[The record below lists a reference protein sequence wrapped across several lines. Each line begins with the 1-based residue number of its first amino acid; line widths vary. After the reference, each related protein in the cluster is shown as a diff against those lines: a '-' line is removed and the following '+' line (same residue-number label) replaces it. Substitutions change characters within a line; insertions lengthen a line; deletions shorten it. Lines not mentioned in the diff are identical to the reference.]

1 MSWYVLRITLNL
13 LEIASSL
20 MKDTKD
26 AQMLSRNLAAEFL
39 AQKCP
44 AGEPEIINTVCGG
57 ICEIQLGKPHL
68 RLPPGLFPILFS

>member
-39 AQKCP
+39 AQKCS
-44 AGEPEIINTVCGG
+44 AGEP
-57 ICEIQLGKPHL
+57 
-68 RLPPGLFPILFS
+68 